1 MDSFD
6 KVVAVLILLN
16 GLLGVVINTFV
27 IYIYFNGSQDKNS
40 FNLICLSRAI
50 NNIIM
55 LVLEFL
61 LLYFPVYVLSS
72 KVYPD
77 IVTSVINTF
86 TINSY
91 LVNQLQTV
99 AIALNR
105 FIALF
110 APLRY
115 NTLCSNQVAW
125 VTMQHYAISKT
136 QNTIFHQTTV
146 ISQYHQTTV
155 ILQYHQITV
164 VLVKHTKKI
173 LNIFSQQLPY
183 SLEHRNICTYVEQN
197 YSKIVPVGSDLIVF
211 MPFMFLAITIVL
223 NLMTFAKILRFYFVS
238 DFEPIFQDEQ

>member
-77 IVTSVINTF
+77 IVT
-86 TINSY
+86 
-91 LVNQLQTV
+91 
-99 AIALNR
+99 
-105 FIALF
+105 
-110 APLRY
+110 
-115 NTLCSNQVAW
+115 
-125 VTMQHYAISKT
+125 
-136 QNTIFHQTTV
+136 
-146 ISQYHQTTV
+146 
-155 ILQYHQITV
+155 
-164 VLVKHTKKI
+164 KI